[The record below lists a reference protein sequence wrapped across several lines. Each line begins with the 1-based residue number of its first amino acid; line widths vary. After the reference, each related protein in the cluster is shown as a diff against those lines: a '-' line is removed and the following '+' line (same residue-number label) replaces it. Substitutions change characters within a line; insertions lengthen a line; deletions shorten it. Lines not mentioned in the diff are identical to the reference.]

1 MWDSS
6 NSICDIMENIFFN
19 LEVIFWK
26 HLLIQ
31 ENKTVRSCWLLL
43 QTVLNL
49 LDVLDIAAKG
59 EYH

>member
-6 NSICDIMENIFFN
+6 HSSCDIMENIFFN

-26 HLLIQ
+26 YLLIQ
-31 ENKTVRSCWLLL
+31 GNKTVRSCWCLL

-49 LDVLDIAAKG
+49 FDVFVITAKA